1 MSEYDTL
8 AEIKTYLA
16 EEFGM
21 EADDIKE
28 MTELFLESIDT
39 ILSEL
44 DTNLASEDFDALSEL
59 GHTVK
64 GSAANI
70 GAVKISNLGCQL
82 QDAAKEADAAKC
94 VELSTSLKQ
103 AISMIKAENTGA
115 NA

>member
-21 EADDIKE
+21 DGDDIKE
-28 MTELFLESIDT
+28 MTEVFLESIDS

-44 DTNLASEDFDALSEL
+44 DSNLASDNFEALSEL

-70 GAVKISNLGCQL
+70 GAVKTSDLGKQL
-82 QDAAKEADAAKC
+82 QDAAKSADVAKC
-94 VELSTSLKQ
+94 AELSTSLKQ
-103 AISMIKAENTGA
+103 AISMIKAENSGE